1 MGNSSKAGVYCRL
14 ATADETG
21 VMLCVERVC
30 GFAASL
36 GYKNPAVY
44 FDNGKNGLDFD
55 RPELL
60 RLKADV
66 DNGVIDTIITTR
78 IDRIGRDI
86 HKAMEC
92 IKRLESKGAKVIFS
106 Y

>member
-1 MGNSSKAGVYCRL
+1 MDNPSKAGVYCRL

-21 VMLCVERVC
+21 DTLCVERTC
-30 GFAASL
+30 GFAESL
-36 GYKNPAVY
+36 GYENPAVY

-60 RLKADV
+60 RLEADV
-66 DNGVIDTIITTR
+66 DSGDIDTIITTR

-86 HKAMEC
+86 HKAMEW

>member
-1 MGNSSKAGVYCRL
+1 MGNSSKAGMYCRV
-14 ATADETG
+14 ATADKTG
-21 VMLCVERVC
+21 DTLCVERTC
-30 GFAASL
+30 GFAESL

-60 RLKADV
+60 RLEADV
-66 DNGVIDTIITTR
+66 ESSVIDTIITTR
-78 IDRIGRDI
+78 IYRIGRDI
-86 HKAMEC
+86 HKAIEW
-92 IKRLESKGAKVIFS
+92 IERLESKGAKVIFS